1 MIENFKI
8 NLIDKNDSLLLG
20 ISGGIDSMVLFDIIL
35 KLKDKMNLKIY
46 VAHIDHQKRS
56 SSKDDREFV
65 IERSEEYNIPCF
77 VEMLE
82 TNYEENFHD
91 YAHKKR
97 HEFFYKIA
105 KDNDINKVVLAHNA
119 NDNAETIL
127 MRLTRGSSFEGYRGI
142 LEKSYYKDLMIIRPL
157 INTSRKS
164 IEVYQ
169 QANLVPYQSDPSN
182 ESDDYTRNRYR
193 HHLLPILENENPK
206 YLDKLS
212 QFSNYQSLGYDL
224 IDDIS
229 QKYIAKNLNKDDYSI
244 DIDNLKEQ
252 YKIIQIEVIKR
263 VINIITNNSL
273 ELSYQNFIDI
283 LELLNNNKSYVEF
296 SLENKLYIFKSYK
309 KLYFKTEPQVRY
321 DFKINLTDFKEYSL
335 PNGYLV
341 NITKK
346 PNKNYGFLYKLCY
359 NNLDLVFPLTVRNRR
374 DGDRVNYNFGSKKVK
389 DILIDKKIPHFDR
402 DLLPIFIDKNDEI
415 LFIPGIYNK
424 TTEGENEL
432 YIQVQKKS

>member
-1 MIENFKI
+1 
-8 NLIDKNDSLLLG
+8 
-20 ISGGIDSMVLFDIIL
+20 
-35 KLKDKMNLKIY
+35 
-46 VAHIDHQKRS
+46 
-56 SSKDDREFV
+56 
-65 IERSEEYNIPCF
+65 
-77 VEMLE
+77 
-82 TNYEENFHD
+82 
-91 YAHKKR
+91 
-97 HEFFYKIA
+97 
-105 KDNDINKVVLAHNA
+105 
-119 NDNAETIL
+119 
-127 MRLTRGSSFEGYRGI
+127 
-142 LEKSYYKDLMIIRPL
+142 
-157 INTSRKS
+157 
-164 IEVYQ
+164 
-169 QANLVPYQSDPSN
+169 
-182 ESDDYTRNRYR
+182 
-193 HHLLPILENENPK
+193 
-206 YLDKLS
+206 
-212 QFSNYQSLGYDL
+212 YDL

-283 LELLNNNKSYVEF
+283 LELLNNDKSYVEF

-309 KLYFKTEPQVRY
+309 KMYFNTEPQVRY
-321 DFKINLTDFKEYSL
+321 DFSINLTDFKEYRL

-359 NNLDLVFPLTVRNRR
+359 NNLDLVFPLTVRNRQ